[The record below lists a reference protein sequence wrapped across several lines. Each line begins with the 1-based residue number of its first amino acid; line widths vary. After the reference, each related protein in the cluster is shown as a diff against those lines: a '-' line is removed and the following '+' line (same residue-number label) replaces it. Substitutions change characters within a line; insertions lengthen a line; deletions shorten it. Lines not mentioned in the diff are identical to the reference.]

1 MAGAFEV
8 TPVQHADER
17 GLFLEW
23 FREDAFT
30 GTIGEPFHVAQANF
44 SVSNAGTLRGIH
56 FTEVPPGQAK
66 LVTCVQGAAFD
77 VAVDL
82 RVGSAT
88 FGQWDAVLIDDRERR
103 ATYLPAGFGHA
114 FLALEDNTVVS
125 YLCSAVYAPARDHG
139 INPLDP
145 AIAVDWP
152 TIGRDGAHPG
162 VAGSPPGTLP
172 PRRWPRSVSSAYSRP
187 TRQPGPDSAP
197 RPDHS
202 DSCARSLSGSHQA
215 RLVRYH
221 STVSARPCSK
231 STCGCSRARC
241 GSWCMSTE

>member
-1 MAGAFEV
+1 VEVRELSVPGAFEV
-8 TPVQHADER
+8 TPVQHADKR

-23 FREDAFT
+23 FREDTLTRMT
-30 GTIGEPFHVAQANF
+30 GGTFHVAQANC

-56 FTEVPPGQAK
+56 FSEVPPGQAK

-88 FGQWDAVLIDDRERR
+88 YGGWDAVLIDDRERR

-125 YLCSAVYAPARDHG
+125 YLCSAVHTPARDHG

-152 TIGRDGAHPG
+152 TTGRDGA
-162 VAGSPPGTLP
+162 TLT
-172 PRRWPRSVSSAYSRP
+172 PRLSLKDAAAPSLAEIRELGILP
-187 TRQPGPDSAP
+187 TYEE
-197 RPDHS
+197 
-202 DSCARSLSGSHQA
+202 ARA
-215 RLVRYH
+215 
-221 STVSARPCSK
+221 
-231 STCGCSRARC
+231 
-241 GSWCMSTE
+241 

>member
-1 MAGAFEV
+1 VEVRELSVAGAFEL

-23 FREDAFT
+23 FREDAFIRMT
-30 GTIGEPFHVAQANF
+30 GSPFHVAQANS

-88 FGQWDAVLIDDRERR
+88 YGQWDAVLLDDRERR

-125 YLCSAVYAPARDHG
+125 YLCSAVHVPARDHG
-139 INPLDP
+139 IHPLDP

-152 TIGRDGAHPG
+152 TSGRDGATLTPRLSPKDVAAPTLAEIRERG
-162 VAGSPPGTLP
+162 VLP
-172 PRRWPRSVSSAYSRP
+172 AYA
-187 TRQPGPDSAP
+187 D
-197 RPDHS
+197 
-202 DSCARSLSGSHQA
+202 ARA
-215 RLVRYH
+215 
-221 STVSARPCSK
+221 
-231 STCGCSRARC
+231 
-241 GSWCMSTE
+241 

>member
-1 MAGAFEV
+1 VEVRELSVAGAFEV
-8 TPVQHADER
+8 TPIQHADER

-30 GTIGEPFHVAQANF
+30 GMIGEPFHVAQANC
-44 SVSNAGTLRGIH
+44 SVSNAGTMRGIH

-88 FGQWDAVLIDDRERR
+88 YGRWDAVMIDDRERR

-125 YLCSAVYAPARDHG
+125 YLCSAVHAPARDHG
-139 INPLDP
+139 INALDP
-145 AIAVDWP
+145 VIAIDWP
-152 TIGRDGAHPG
+152 TIGRDGVTLARRLSPKDAAAPTLAETRELG
-162 VAGSPPGTLP
+162 VLP
-172 PRRWPRSVSSAYSRP
+172 TYEA
-187 TRQPGPDSAP
+187 
-197 RPDHS
+197 
-202 DSCARSLSGSHQA
+202 AR
-215 RLVRYH
+215 
-221 STVSARPCSK
+221 T
-231 STCGCSRARC
+231 
-241 GSWCMSTE
+241 

>member
-1 MAGAFEV
+1 MEVRELSVAGAFEV

-23 FREDAFT
+23 YREDAFT
-30 GTIGEPFHVAQANF
+30 GMTGGPFHVAQANC

-88 FGQWDAVLIDDRERR
+88 YGRWDTVLIDDRERR

-125 YLCSAVYAPARDHG
+125 YLCSAVHAPARDHA
-139 INPLDP
+139 IHPLDL
-145 AIAVDWP
+145 AIAVEWP
-152 TIGRDGAHPG
+152 TIGRDGAPLTRRLSPKDAAAPTLAEISQLG
-162 VAGSPPGTLP
+162 VLPTYEEAVTL
-172 PRRWPRSVSSAYSRP
+172 
-187 TRQPGPDSAP
+187 
-197 RPDHS
+197 
-202 DSCARSLSGSHQA
+202 ARSG
-215 RLVRYH
+215 
-221 STVSARPCSK
+221 
-231 STCGCSRARC
+231 
-241 GSWCMSTE
+241 